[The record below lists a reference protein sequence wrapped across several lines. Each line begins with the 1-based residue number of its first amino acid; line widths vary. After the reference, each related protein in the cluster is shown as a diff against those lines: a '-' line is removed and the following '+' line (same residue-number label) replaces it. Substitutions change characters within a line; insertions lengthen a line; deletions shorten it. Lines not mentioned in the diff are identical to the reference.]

1 MIYLKNRKLVID
13 AKEDVLLCFIL
24 LQNISAEISEEGT
37 TYIVID
43 FCLNYRNVFDLWL
56 AIANKLE
63 SLRLTF

>member
-1 MIYLKNRKLVID
+1 MIYFKNRKLVID
-13 AKEDVLLCFIL
+13 AKEDILLCFFL

-43 FCLNYRNVFDLWL
+43 FCLNHGNVFGLWL